1 MGRQLILL
9 RHAKSSWDSG
19 AKGDF
24 DRPLN
29 KRGLRNAPR
38 MGRWLKEKKLIPD
51 HIVSSPARRAEL
63 TVNAVVRELGL
74 TKDMVGFDDA
84 LYLGDCHTLLHALA
98 SFPDTVQCGLVV
110 GHNPGL
116 EDLLLY
122 LCGNAVPRTRD
133 GKILVTA
140 AIARIAMP
148 DGWRDL
154 HQGSCQGSCDLLA
167 LVRPK
172 ELEPR

>member
-1 MGRQLILL
+1 MGPPSKQLILL

-19 AKGDF
+19 AKRDF

-29 KRGLRNAPR
+29 KRGQRVAPR
-38 MGRWLKEKKLIPD
+38 MGAWLREKRLLPD
-51 HIVSSPARRAEL
+51 YIVCSPAKRAKL
-63 TVNAVVRELGL
+63 TAAAVIGELGVPESAVL
-74 TKDMVGFDDA
+74 YDEA
-84 LYLGDCHTLLHALA
+84 LYLGDCKALLGVLSRCPTEAA
-98 SFPDTVQCGLVV
+98 RVLVV

-122 LCGNAVPRTRD
+122 LCGDVAPRTRD

-140 AIARIAMP
+140 AVAVISMP
-148 DGWRDL
+148 QPWSNPQAGR
-154 HQGSCQGSCDLLA
+154 CDLLE

-172 ELEPR
+172 DLD